1 MATLRFLALSA
12 LAFPALAAPN
22 GNDQNNGQG
31 NGQGN
36 DKCKV
41 TAIKQISLGPRPY
54 WLVNNMDDGP
64 LKTKLASCSEK
75 VMKHSDWSI
84 SHRGGGT
91 LQFPEHTTASILAG
105 VITPCTPEN

>member
-1 MATLRFLALSA
+1 MAVLRFLALSS
-12 LAFPALAAPN
+12 LVLPALAAPN
-22 GNDQNNGQG
+22 GNGQG

-36 DKCKV
+36 DKSKV

-54 WLVNNMDDGP
+54 WLVDNMDEGP
-64 LKTKLASCSEK
+64 LKTKLASCSEQS
-75 VMKHSDWSI
+75 MKHSDWSI

-105 VITPCTPEN
+105 VITCCTPTT

>member
-1 MATLRFLALSA
+1 MAVLRFLALSA
-12 LAFPALAAPN
+12 LALPALAAPN
-22 GNDQNNGQG
+22 GNGQND
-31 NGQGN
+31 GQGN
-36 DKCKV
+36 DKSKI

-75 VMKHSDWSI
+75 GMKYSDWSI

-105 VITPCTPEN
+105 VTTCCTQTT